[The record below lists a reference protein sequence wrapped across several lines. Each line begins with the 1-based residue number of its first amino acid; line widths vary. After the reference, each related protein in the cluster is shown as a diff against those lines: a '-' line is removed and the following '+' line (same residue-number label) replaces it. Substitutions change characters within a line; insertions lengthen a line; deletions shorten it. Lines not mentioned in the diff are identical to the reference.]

1 MKCSYTVHIL
11 VILEAEGQGK
21 QWPLTGQ
28 QLIIHRFVAELRGG
42 VGVAAECLWGSS
54 TLKLSSYCDV
64 CPKSMQFEETL
75 VSDFRLQCYISCVLQ
90 LEGQVL

>member
-1 MKCSYTVHIL
+1 MYLLSTYL

-28 QLIIHRFVAELRGG
+28 QLIIHRFVEGG
-42 VGVAAECLWGSS
+42 VGGGGVGDAAECLWGSP

-64 CPKSMQFEETL
+64 YPLSVQFEETL
-75 VSDFRLQCYISCVLQ
+75 ARDFRLECYISCVL
-90 LEGQVL
+90 